1 MSSVTLRRCSGSS
14 KSKSLYDTIVE
25 EAEAQRDSHLAS
37 HALDQTFFRSRPDYR
52 GDINLQKADATPFI
66 ANFIAEIGTQEQPM
80 NDATLKSYRKVLA
93 LRCPS
98 QSPPALRKLFRN
110 GVAVRTASD
119 LRMRRRRLQRAD
131 WDVVESILCDK
142 GEGDITDRIIM
153 LARLHPTFK
162 IQYGNSDSAI
172 VQAPRRRITKI
183 EDDDAEAPSDVS
195 MEDSSSAERKIG
207 DLYPPE
213 RLPEV
218 RGPFYALERS
228 QLRQHDYRNSD
239 GTLISPP
246 KIKSV
251 LTPGT
256 LVLVMLKLILY
267 VMRDQKT
274 EKGEP
279 KPNKKASLSYSPVP
293 TVPAIGDHHFSPST
307 PTKKARDDAA
317 DAAFDSFGSG
327 ASPSPSKRAKRS
339 GPT

>member
-37 HALDQTFFRSRPDYR
+37 
-52 GDINLQKADATPFI
+52 
-66 ANFIAEIGTQEQPM
+66 
-80 NDATLKSYRKVLA
+80 
-93 LRCPS
+93 
-98 QSPPALRKLFRN
+98 
-110 GVAVRTASD
+110 
-119 LRMRRRRLQRAD
+119 RMRRRRLQRAN

-162 IQYGNSDSAI
+162 ALMSLQIQYGNSNSAI

-195 MEDSSSAERKIG
+195 MEDSSSA
-207 DLYPPE
+207 
-213 RLPEV
+213 V

-239 GTLISPP
+239 GTLISPLE
-246 KIKSV
+246 INSV

-256 LVLVMLKLILY
+256 LVLVMLKFILY

-279 KPNKKASLSYSPVP
+279 KPNKKASWVIIFSWTSFESLTAV
-293 TVPAIGDHHFSPST
+293 TVNRSSQRSQLFLPSGIIIFLLPHPPRGRVMT
-307 PTKKARDDAA
+307 RRMPPY
-317 DAAFDSFGSG
+317 G
-327 ASPSPSKRAKRS
+327 
-339 GPT
+339 